1 MWKIQ
6 WSLVYAG
13 SPDATEPFFFYY
25 EIYIFA
31 KFQSVIKHYSQ
42 VFIGL
47 DNVNTYALN
56 DCWCVST
63 VLQSDTHHF
72 L

>member
-1 MWKIQ
+1 MEF
-6 WSLVYAG
+6 SLCRQSRCYRALF
-13 SPDATEPFFFYY
+13 FFFYY